1 MPTWAIIV
9 LVVLGAFLLLALL
22 GALATT
28 VRSRRRAG
36 RFGTRLDE
44 VDRSL
49 ADARAT
55 DRGWERG
62 RLEAAARG
70 AFQAARPGT
79 EIRELTLVQVL
90 DRPGTEDVKAAFRV
104 VAAEVQARI
113 TLGRGDGEWVGE
125 GAEPG

>member
-70 AFQAARPGT
+70 AFQAARPGA

-90 DRPGTEDVKAAFRV
+90 DRPGTEDDKAVFRV
-104 VAAEVQARI
+104 VAADAQARV
-113 TLGRGDGEWVGE
+113 TLGRVDGEWVGE
-125 GAEPG
+125 AVEAD